1 MFVALTK
8 VLLEVHTEKVAMA
21 QLGSADVA
29 PNNKQEA
36 PGYLRQLQYLHSL

>member
-1 MFVALTK
+1 MFVELTK
-8 VLLEVHTEKVAMA
+8 VLLEVHTEKVAT
-21 QLGSADVA
+21 GSADVA